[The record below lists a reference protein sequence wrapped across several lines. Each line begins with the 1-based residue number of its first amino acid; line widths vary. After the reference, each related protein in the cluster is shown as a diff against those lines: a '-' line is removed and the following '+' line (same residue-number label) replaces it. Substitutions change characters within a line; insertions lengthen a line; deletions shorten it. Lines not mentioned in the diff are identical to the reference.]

1 MNATQKQKS
10 NIARRR
16 KGAVLVVT
24 LACLVIV
31 MALSGQMLVGALRS
45 SRQMHAER
53 DLLQCEFLLQAGV
66 DRAVRRLEAEA
77 KYEGETLE
85 PPPSEVGGV
94 AAGRVTID
102 VSRANVAAARIDVQA
117 EYPLGSEKSIRR
129 SRSFTLDD

>member
-1 MNATQKQKS
+1 MNSKQYDK
-10 NIARRR
+10 IARRR

-53 DLLQCEFLLQAGV
+53 DLLQCEQLLQAGV
-66 DRAVRRLEAEA
+66 DRAARRIEADAEYMGEMLEA
-77 KYEGETLE
+77 
-85 PPPSEVGGV
+85 PPAELGGV

-102 VSRANVAAARIDVQA
+102 VSRVESEAPRIRVQA
-117 EYPLGSEKSIRR
+117 EYPLGSDQSIRR
-129 SRSFTLDD
+129 SRSFALGD